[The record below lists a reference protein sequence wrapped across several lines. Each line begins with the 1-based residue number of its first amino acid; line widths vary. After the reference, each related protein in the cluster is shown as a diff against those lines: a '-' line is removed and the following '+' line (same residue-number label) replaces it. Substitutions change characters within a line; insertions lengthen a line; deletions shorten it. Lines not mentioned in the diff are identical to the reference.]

1 VELPSELVERLNE
14 WSVSPVAASTTRIEN
29 RFVHKQEAANVF
41 VARVAP
47 LGPSRPDDHVAEL
60 ALDPSHPY
68 HFEHAQDHVPG
79 MMLIEAGRQ
88 LAMAIAHIYYDVSLD
103 SVFVLEQMSSSFT
116 RFADLGPRVY
126 MHASVSDKEY
136 RRNRLTGMSSTGR
149 YIQNGEVLGELSGR
163 WTMLDRQLLE
173 RMLRRR
179 PRTEAARAV
188 ETPERRAVV
197 AE

>member
-1 VELPSELVERLNE
+1 MELPVELVEQLRE
-14 WSVSPVAASTTRIEN
+14 WSASPAGAGTTRIES
-29 RFVHKQEAANVF
+29 RFVHKQHATNVF

-47 LGPSRPDDHVAEL
+47 LGPARPDEHVAEL
-60 ALDPSHPY
+60 ALDPGHPY

-88 LAMAIAHIYYDVSLD
+88 LAMAIAHIYYDVSFNA
-103 SVFVLEQMSSSFT
+103 VFVLEHMSSSFT
-116 RFADLGPRVY
+116 RFADLGAPVF
-126 MHASVSDKEY
+126 MHARVSDRDY
-136 RRNRLTGMSSTGR
+136 RRGRLTGMSSSGR
-149 YIQNGEVLGELSGR
+149 YIQGGEVLGELSGR

-179 PRTEAARAV
+179 PQPEARALDAR
-188 ETPERRAVV
+188 ERRAVG